1 MNKELKN
8 KFENALFKVLSVP
21 SVQGKATADAP
32 FGEEVKKALT
42 LTLSIAEE
50 LGFKTKNYDNY
61 VGEVI
66 WGTGKP
72 FGVLCHLDVVPAG
85 NLAAWNT
92 DPFTPTVKDGKLFC
106 RGALDDKSAAI
117 STLFAM
123 YALKEDGYEP
133 KRQIRLILGCNE
145 ESGWGCIKH
154 YNEVAVMP
162 EEGISPD
169 ADFPVIYAEKGI
181 LHVKYAFKKLKQFT
195 ACGGTAANVV
205 CDYACVT
212 AADLDKELAEKHGLK
227 VCLDGGNCGNSGC
240 VGGEIKAESFG
251 KAAHGST
258 PEKGLNALK
267 ALTAFL
273 EDGGYIEKGV
283 YDGMFGARAGVENFE
298 DETGKLTFS
307 PDVLSTDDTHVYYVT
322 DIRYPSTVSR
332 ETIEKSLAK
341 IGDFEV
347 LSYQAPLFNDKNGK
361 LVTTLCKVWEKY
373 SGKKEEPIAIGGGTY
388 ARALKCG
395 VAFGPAI
402 GKEADSIHQPNE
414 FVTLSTLDIMFDVYK
429 DALYELCIK

>member
-8 KFENALFKVLSVP
+8 KFETALFKVLEVP

-32 FGEEVKKALT
+32 FGEDVKKALDV
-42 LTLSIAEE
+42 TLSIAEE
-50 LGFKTKNYDNY
+50 LGFETKNYDNY
-61 VGEVI
+61 IGEVI
-66 WGTGKP
+66 WGEGKP

-85 NLAAWNT
+85 SLSAWET

-117 STLFAM
+117 SVLFAM
-123 YALKEDGYEP
+123 YALKEEGFKP
-133 KRQIRLILGCNE
+133 QRQIKLILGCNE

-181 LHVKYAFKKLKQFT
+181 LHIKYAFKKLKPFT

-205 CDYACVT
+205 CDYAC
-212 AADLDKELAEKHGLK
+212 AAAENLDKDLAEKHGLK
-227 VCLDGGNCGNSGC
+227 VLTDGN
-240 VGGEIKAESFG
+240 GGKIKAESFG

-267 ALTAFL
+267 KLTAFL
-273 EDGGYIEKGV
+273 EEGGYIEKGV
-283 YDGMFGARAGVENFE
+283 YDGMFVKRAGVEDFE

-322 DIRYPSTVSR
+322 DIRYPATVSR

-341 IGDFEV
+341 IGKFEV
-347 LSYQAPLFNDKNGK
+347 LSYQAPLYNDKNGK
-361 LVTTLCKVWEKY
+361 LVTTLSKVWEKY

-402 GKEADSIHQPNE
+402 GEEADSIHQPNE
-414 FVTLSTLDIMFDVYK
+414 YVTLSTLDVMFDVYK

>member
-8 KFENALFKVLSVP
+8 KFETALFKVLEVP

-32 FGEEVKKALT
+32 FGEDVKKALDV
-42 LTLSIAEE
+42 TLSIAEE
-50 LGFKTKNYDNY
+50 LGFETKNYDNY
-61 VGEVI
+61 IGEVI
-66 WGTGKP
+66 WGEGKP

-85 NLAAWNT
+85 GLSAWKT

-117 STLFAM
+117 SVLFAM
-123 YALKEDGYEP
+123 YALKEEGYTP
-133 KRQIRLILGCNE
+133 KRQIKLILGCNE

-181 LHVKYAFKKLKQFT
+181 LHIKYAFKKLKPFT

-205 CDYACVT
+205 CDYAC
-212 AADLDKELAEKHGLK
+212 AAAENLDKDLAEKHGLK
-227 VCLDGGNCGNSGC
+227 VLADGN
-240 VGGEIKAESFG
+240 GGKIKAESFG

-267 ALTAFL
+267 KLTAFL

-283 YDGMFGARAGVENFE
+283 YDGMFVKRAGVEDFE

-322 DIRYPSTVSR
+322 DIRYPATVSR

-347 LSYQAPLFNDKNGK
+347 LSYQAPLYNDKNGK
-361 LVTTLCKVWEKY
+361 LVTTLSKVWEKY

-402 GKEADSIHQPNE
+402 GEEADSIHQPNE
-414 FVTLSTLDIMFDVYK
+414 YVTLSTLDVMFDVYK

>member
-8 KFENALFKVLSVP
+8 KFETALFKVLEVP

-32 FGEEVKKALT
+32 FGEDVKKALDV
-42 LTLSIAEE
+42 TLSIAEE
-50 LGFKTKNYDNY
+50 LGFETKNYDNY
-61 VGEVI
+61 IGEVI
-66 WGTGKP
+66 WGEGKP

-85 NLAAWNT
+85 SLSVWET

-117 STLFAM
+117 SVLFAM
-123 YALKEDGYEP
+123 YALKEEGYTP
-133 KRQIRLILGCNE
+133 KRQIKLILGCNE

-181 LHVKYAFKKLKQFT
+181 LHIKYAFKKLKPFT

-205 CDYACVT
+205 CDYAC
-212 AADLDKELAEKHGLK
+212 AAAENLDKDLAEKHGLK
-227 VCLDGGNCGNSGC
+227 VLADGN
-240 VGGEIKAESFG
+240 GGKIKAESFG

-267 ALTAFL
+267 KLTAFL

-283 YDGMFGARAGVENFE
+283 YDGMFVKRAGVEDFE

-322 DIRYPSTVSR
+322 DIRYPATVSR

-347 LSYQAPLFNDKNGK
+347 LSYQAPLYNDKNGK
-361 LVTTLCKVWEKY
+361 LVTTLSKVWEKY

-402 GKEADSIHQPNE
+402 GEEADSIHQPNE
-414 FVTLSTLDIMFDVYK
+414 YVTLSTLDVMFDVYK